1 MQQCQICNC
10 IEDFDLVEDNK
21 IIGLPSE
28 MQGSFVEFKGKNNI
42 IFFDESVALEDTT
55 VRFFGDNN
63 VVFFSSGG
71 RYKIRAKVDVFNN
84 SVFYMGK
91 NCDTTRVIR
100 AVLSEGKHIIIGND
114 CLFSFGIWFRNSDPH
129 LIYDGSSMERI
140 NMSKSVF
147 VGDHVW
153 IGQDAFVSK
162 GTKIG
167 SGAIVGAKCV
177 TGGRTLNSN
186 CSYAGV
192 PGKAVRENIFWL
204 RPCVHSYKQEQ
215 TKSSMCYKN
224 KEFLYSNDE
233 NCLSFDTIDKEID
246 RLSSSEE
253 RFDYLKKALFENNN
267 KNRFYVHNEQPK
279 PTLLSRIFRRN

>member
-1 MQQCQICNC
+1 MQQCQICNS
-10 IEDFDLVEDNK
+10 IEDFTLIENNK
-21 IIGLPSE
+21 VIGLPSE
-28 MQGSFVEFKGKNNI
+28 MQNSFVEFKGENNI
-42 IFFDESVALEDTT
+42 IFFDENVALEDTT

-71 RYKIRAKVDVFNN
+71 RHRIRAKVDVFNN

-114 CLFSFGIWFRNSDPH
+114 CLFSFGIWFRNADPH
-129 LIYDGSSMERI
+129 LIYDGRTMERI

-153 IGQDAFVSK
+153 IGQDVFVSK

-167 SGAIVGAKCV
+167 SGTIVGAKCV
-177 TGGRTLNSN
+177 TGGKTLNSN

-192 PGKAVRENIFWL
+192 PGKAVKENVFWL
-204 RPCVHSYKQEQ
+204 RPCVHSYKEEQ
-215 TKSSMCYKN
+215 TEASMKYDDD
-224 KEFLYSNDE
+224 EYLYSEDE
-233 NCLSFDTIDKEID
+233 NILCFDTIDKEID
-246 RLSSSEE
+246 RLSSSDE
-253 RFDYLKKALFENNN
+253 RFEYLTKTLFDNNN
-267 KNRFYVHNEQPK
+267 KNRFYVHNEQAK
-279 PTLLSRIFRRN
+279 PSLLSRIFH